1 MSDPLADRDV
11 PCGSCSLCCRD
22 QAVQL
27 LPEQGDD
34 WRQYKTVWAKG
45 MNGRPA
51 RFIPQVNGACVYLVD
66 DKCSIHDRRPKLC
79 RMFDCRDQYRTTP
92 RALRRSRVKQ
102 GLLDPKILARG
113 RELLEQ
119 GE

>member
-11 PCGSCSLCCRD
+11 PCGSCSLCCRE

-45 MNGRPA
+45 MDGRPA

-66 DKCSIHDRRPKLC
+66 DKCSIHHRRPKLC
-79 RMFDCRDQYRTTP
+79 RIFDCREARIFEGGPSRTIP
-92 RALRRSRVKQ
+92 ALMQESIVRT
-102 GLLDPKILARG
+102 AH
-113 RELLEQ
+113 EQ
-119 GE
+119 IDLHSCG